1 MDKISAKDKTKR
13 VKGEAMK
20 KRNLAIAK
28 MRLDGMSQREI
39 GRKIGL
45 KRNAVSAILNKKDIK
60 EYIQKLTTMLVEE
73 EAGEAYLNLSYA
85 INSYQSKDADP
96 QLREHGFKAS
106 GEVLRSLGILE
117 SNKVSVNFTNI
128 TNSQTN
134 IVSPVIQDLIRR
146 HFGLPEPDKTIIDVT
161 ESGQSCD

>member
-1 MDKISAKDKTKR
+1 MDKIPLRDKTKR
-13 VKGEAMK
+13 VYGEAGK
-20 KRNLAIAK
+20 KRNLKIAK
-28 MRLDGMSQREI
+28 MRVGGMSQREI

-60 EYIQKLTTMLVEE
+60 EYIQGLTAMLVEE

-106 GEVLRSLGILE
+106 GEVLRSLGVLE

-128 TNSQTN
+128 TNSQTT

-146 HFGLPEPDKTIIDVT
+146 HFGIQEPPKEIEEVIDVT
-161 ESGQSCD
+161 EA